1 MVLEG
6 SQEGKSEGQET
17 TEETPPGDPPRD
29 PPRDPPGDPP
39 EEQERGSPEE
49 GARRPPRRAGE
60 GGLLRVSGD
69 FFLKIQC
76 DAEVAM
82 AAAMRCVGGDVP
94 YSSWKCGR
102 RGEPSMIIYLPCL
115 SARHTS

>member
-29 PPRDPPGDPP
+29 PPGDPPGDPP

-60 GGLLRVSGD
+60 GGLLEGLWR
-69 FFLKIQC
+69 FFSKNT
-76 DAEVAM
+76 V
-82 AAAMRCVGGDVP
+82 RRRGGDGRGDEV
-94 YSSWKCGR
+94 CGR
-102 RGEPSMIIYLPCL
+102 
-115 SARHTS
+115 